1 MLTQRPVRAKAI
13 IGSLAVA
20 AGITYGLDGGGP
32 GVQIARHV
40 TSAVLQILAPLVAGL
55 GCMAAARAYARGDRE
70 RTVWMTGAW
79 ATLAWA
85 AGRAIFTGHQWIGGT
100 ALPFPSLADGFFVAF
115 YVLLGAALWM
125 EVRLVWPV
133 VERPVRRNLAI
144 YGALA
149 WALALT
155 MVLVSVARSQASVL
169 EKALAAFY
177 PAAAVLL
184 VPAGLLPAAGFRGGT
199 SAYPWL
205 AVAMAAV
212 CLTAASFGFTSLIQH
227 GLNPAVQRADAL
239 WVAGFVFLAVGG
251 FWQRAALEE
260 A

>member
-1 MLTQRPVRAKAI
+1 MTRRSWLPKAI
-13 IGSLAVA
+13 IGPLAVA

-32 GVQIARHV
+32 GVQVARHV
-40 TSAVLQILAPLVAGL
+40 MGALLQLLAPLVAGL
-55 GCMAAARAYARGDRE
+55 GCLTAARAYARGDRE
-70 RTVWMTGAW
+70 RAVWMTGAW

-85 AGRAIFTGHQWIGGT
+85 AGRAVFTGHEWIAGK

-115 YVLLGAALWM
+115 YLLLGTALCL
-125 EVRLVWPV
+125 EARLVWPV
-133 VERPVRRNLAI
+133 VERPVRRNLAV
-144 YGALA
+144 YGGLA
-149 WALALT
+149 WALALS
-155 MVLVSVARSQASVL
+155 MVLVSVAQSQASVL

-212 CLTAASFGFTSLIQH
+212 CLAAASFGFTSLIRH
-227 GLNPAVQRADAL
+227 GLHPAVHRADAL

>member
-1 MLTQRPVRAKAI
+1 MTSRSWLPKAI
-13 IGSLAVA
+13 IGPLAVA
-20 AGITYGLDGGGP
+20 AGITYCLDGGG
-32 GVQIARHV
+32 VQVQVARSV
-40 TSAVLQILAPLVAGL
+40 TGAVLQFLAPLAAGL
-55 GCMAAARAYARGDRE
+55 GFLTAARAYARGDRE
-70 RTVWMTGAW
+70 RAVWMTGAW

-85 AGRAIFTGHQWIGGT
+85 AGRAVFTGHQWIEGT
-100 ALPFPSLADGFFVAF
+100 ALPFPSPADGFFVAF
-115 YVLLGAALWM
+115 YVLLGAALYL

-133 VERPVRRNLAI
+133 VERPVRRNLAV

-149 WALALT
+149 WAIALT
-155 MVLVSVARSQASVL
+155 TVLVSVAQSQSSVL

-212 CLTAASFGFTSLIQH
+212 CLTAASFGFTSMIRH
-227 GLNPAVQRADAL
+227 GLHPAVHRADAL
-239 WVAGFVFLAVGG
+239 WVAGFVLLAVGG

>member
-1 MLTQRPVRAKAI
+1 MTSRSWLPKAI
-13 IGSLAVA
+13 IGLLAVA
-20 AGITYGLDGGGP
+20 AGITYGLDTG
-32 GVQIARHV
+32 GVQVQVVRQL
-40 TSAVLQILAPLVAGL
+40 TGAVLQFLAPLVAGL
-55 GCMAAARAYARGDRE
+55 GCLTAARAYARGDRE
-70 RTVWMTGAW
+70 RAVWMTGAW

-85 AGRAIFTGHQWIGGT
+85 AGRAVFTGYQWIEGRT
-100 ALPFPSLADGFFVAF
+100 LPFPSLADGFFVAF
-115 YVLLGAALWM
+115 YVLLGAALCL
-125 EVRLVWPV
+125 EIRIVWPV
-133 VERPVRRNLAI
+133 VERPVRRNLAV
-144 YGALA
+144 YGGLA
-149 WALALT
+149 WVLALS
-155 MVLVSVARSQASVL
+155 MVLVSVANSPASVL

-212 CLTAASFGFTSLIQH
+212 CLTGASFGFASLIRH
-227 GLNPAVQRADAL
+227 GLHPAVHRADAL

-251 FWQRAALEE
+251 FWQRATLEE